1 MNVSH
6 LYVHEFS
13 TISLGNHN
21 DEISFPLTK
30 GFSLS
35 VCYPQSYK
43 FKTQTQDSLKNIALN
58 IEYILYGSH
67 EIIMHIKQLCEK

>member
-1 MNVSH
+1 MRA
-6 LYVHEFS
+6 FS

-30 GFSLS
+30 GSSLN
-35 VCYPQSYK
+35 VRYPQSYK

-58 IEYILYGSH
+58 IEYILYSSH
-67 EIIMHIKQLCEK
+67 ENITYDQAIMCKSKTKSKR